1 MRWIPIDKNLPDGR
15 DPKHAGVL
23 LLKGT
28 LDRST
33 LTAEESCWFPDATVR
48 TVGYWDSL
56 DGAWSLTT
64 TPWFG
69 PFFLPTHYAVF
80 PDSLELH

>member
-1 MRWIPIDKNLPDGR
+1 LIWIPIETPLEDGR
-15 DPKHAGVL
+15 NPKNAGVL

-33 LTAEESCWFPDATVR
+33 LTQPGDEMFPRQTVR

-56 DGAWSLTT
+56 DEAWALTT
-64 TPWFG
+64 TPWYG
-69 PFFLPTHYAVF
+69 PFFNPTHYAVF
-80 PDSLELH
+80 PDSLDL